1 MKYPY
6 EGVDFE
12 RFSNI
17 PEEKLTKVEKKRLFN
32 NFCMNSKVHPKK
44 KNNVFWVVA
53 ACVCLV
59 FSVLLTPAG
68 ENVSATVKQ
77 MIMGIGEHLG
87 MVREDQYA
95 TTINQSKTIGK
106 DKITLNAAVADQ
118 YSFRFSI
125 MAEIKGGDK
134 IEGKDFDV
142 YDITI
147 NGKHLNG
154 NSKDIGYAYLGKV
167 NTENGKQHFLE
178 IPLDGTAMPLNPK
191 IHLEIAVWK
200 NKQEHILKYDFVLK
214 NEKMEKAQKEIRL
227 NKAVEMNGKE
237 MVLEKLIITPIG
249 QRITIQNAE
258 DFNTEEFM
266 DLNGTDNLG
275 NKVVFTKYPQ
285 EDCFIGSRENEDQ
298 LTYELDPEV
307 TSYSFHTNDGKEFKI
322 QVR

>member
-298 LTYELDPEV
+298 LTYELDSEV

-322 QVR
+322 QVQ